1 MQLIV
6 TETVFKFKLGKETNA
21 GDPNKYD
28 SLKEV
33 LKGEDAFF
41 KNGYQGIFS
50 DGTLGLFIDN
60 YKVSHI
66 NCWKDPFDIDLAIK
80 YL

>member
-6 TETVFKFKLGKETNA
+6 TETVFKFKLGKETDA
-21 GDPNKYD
+21 GNPAKYD
-28 SLKEV
+28 SLKQV
-33 LKGEDAFF
+33 LQGEDAFF
-41 KNGYQGIFS
+41 KNGYQGVFS
-50 DGTLGLFIDN
+50 DGTLGLFIDS

-66 NCWKDPFDIDLAIK
+66 NCWKDPFDIDAATK